1 MGGRR
6 IQAECLWFGAEEFG
20 GWFCNLGQKTDGLV
34 DAVADVAVAA
44 CCAAAETRVPS
55 LGTPFFTWVS
65 EFGV

>member
-1 MGGRR
+1 
-6 IQAECLWFGAEEFG
+6 
-20 GWFCNLGQKTDGLV
+20 
-34 DAVADVAVAA
+34 VADVAVAA